1 MNKRV
6 VVIGAGFA
14 GLSAATTLAQKGF
27 DVTLL
32 EKNTSLGGRARKL
45 EIDGFTFDMGP
56 SWYWM
61 PDVFENYFSQFN
73 TSVAKEYELI
83 RLDPS
88 YAVFFSKEE
97 VLRIPANLKEF
108 YALFEKCEPGSSVQ
122 LKKFLK
128 EAEYKYNVSMSDF
141 VHKPSL
147 SILEF
152 VDLRIL
158 NAALRMDLFKSMS
171 KYIRKHFKDPKLI
184 QLLEF
189 PVIFLGA
196 KPNETPA
203 LYSMMNYADI
213 VLGSW
218 YPMTG
223 MFAIVEAMERVA
235 RAQGVKIRTGEKVE
249 KITIENGKAVS
260 VASNGVT
267 YPADAVIGAADYNHI
282 EQDLLE
288 EKYRNYTKEYW
299 KTRKMA
305 PSCLMYYIGVNKKIA
320 GLEHHNLFFDA
331 PFDLHAEE
339 IYDRP
344 QWPSNPLFYSTC
356 ASKTDKS
363 VAPEGKE
370 NLVLLIP
377 IAVDIEDTEEIREK
391 YFNIMME
398 RLEHLTGQSIK
409 EHVIVKKS
417 YALNDFRKDYNS
429 FGGNAYGL
437 ANTLMQTAIL
447 KPRLKN
453 KKVRNLFYA
462 GQLTVPGPGVPP
474 SIISGQV
481 AAKQVLSFCGLKVQ
495 RLLERETGSH
505 ST

>member
-1 MNKRV
+1 MKKKV
-6 VVIGAGFA
+6 IVIGAGFA
-14 GLSAATTLAQKGF
+14 GLAAATTLAKEGF

-32 EKNTSLGGRARKL
+32 EKNKELGGRARKL

-73 TSVAKEYELI
+73 TTVAKQYELI

-97 VLRIPANLKEF
+97 VMRIPANLHEF
-108 YALFEKCEPGSSVQ
+108 YELFEKYETGSSIH

-147 SILEF
+147 SLFEF

-158 NAALRMDLFKSMS
+158 NAALKMDLFKSIS
-171 KYIRKHFKDPKLI
+171 KYIRKHFKNQKLI

-189 PVIFLGA
+189 PVLFLGA

-213 VLGSW
+213 VLGTW
-218 YPMTG
+218 YPMGG
-223 MFAIVEAMERVA
+223 MFKIVEAMVNVA
-235 RAQGVKIRTGEKVE
+235 IQQGVTIKAGETVE
-249 KITIENGKAVS
+249 KINVVNGIATS
-260 VASNGVT
+260 VISNGVT
-267 YPADAVIGAADYNHI
+267 LEADVIVAAADYHHV
-282 EQDLLE
+282 EQKLLE
-288 EKYRNYTKEYW
+288 EKYRNYSESYW
-299 KTRKMA
+299 KSRKMA
-305 PSCLMYYIGVNKKIA
+305 PSCLMYYLGINKRIE
-320 GLEHHNLFFDA
+320 GLEHHNLFFDTS
-331 PFDLHAEE
+331 FDLHAEE

-344 QWPSNPLFYSTC
+344 QWPSQPLFYSTC
-356 ASKTDKS
+356 AAKTDAT
-363 VAPEGKE
+363 VAPAGTE
-370 NLVLLIP
+370 NVVLLIP
-377 IAVDIEDTEEIREK
+377 IAVDIEDTEKIREK

-398 RLEHLTGQSIK
+398 RLEHLTGQTIK

-417 YALNDFRKDYNS
+417 YAINDFKTDYNS

-437 ANTLMQTAIL
+437 ANILKQTAIL
-447 KPRLKN
+447 KPSLRN
-453 KKVRNLFYA
+453 KKVRNLYYA

-474 SIISGQV
+474 SIISGQI
-481 AAKQVLSFCGLKVQ
+481 AAKEIVKKFK
-495 RLLERETGSH
+495 
-505 ST
+505 

>member
-1 MNKRV
+1 MSTKKV
-6 VVIGAGFA
+6 IVIGAGFA

-32 EKNTSLGGRARKL
+32 EKNKDLGGRARKL

-73 TSVAKEYELI
+73 TTVAQQYDLL

-88 YAVFFSKEE
+88 YAVFFSKED
-97 VLRIPANLKEF
+97 VMRIPANLNEF
-108 YALFEKCEPGSSVQ
+108 YQLFEKYEPGSSIQ
-122 LKKFLK
+122 LKKFLDDAK
-128 EAEYKYNVSMSDF
+128 YKYEVSMSDF

-147 SILEF
+147 SIFEF

-158 NAALRMDLFKSMS
+158 NAALKMDLFKSIS
-171 KYIRKHFKDPKLI
+171 KYIHKHFKNDKLI

-189 PVIFLGA
+189 PVLFLGA

-213 VLGSW
+213 VLGTW
-218 YPMTG
+218 YPMGG
-223 MFAIVEAMERVA
+223 MYKIVEAMINVA
-235 RAQGVKIRTGEKVE
+235 QQQGVKIKSGEVVS
-249 KITIENGKAVS
+249 KINIENGIAKS
-260 VASNGVT
+260 VVSNGVT
-267 YPADAVIGAADYNHI
+267 HNADVIIASADYHHV
-282 EQDLLE
+282 EQNLLE
-288 EKYRNYTKEYW
+288 EKYRNYSESYW
-299 KTRKMA
+299 KSRKMA
-305 PSCLMYYIGVNKKIA
+305 PSCLMYYLGIDKKIE
-320 GLEHHNLFFDA
+320 GLEHHNLFFDT

-344 QWPSNPLFYSTC
+344 QWPTKPLFYSTC
-356 ASKTDKS
+356 ASKTDSS
-363 VAPEGKE
+363 VAPAGKE

-377 IAVDIEDTEEIREK
+377 IAVDIEDNEEIREK
-391 YFNIMME
+391 YFNIMMD

-409 EHVIVKKS
+409 QHVIVKKS
-417 YALNDFRKDYNS
+417 YAINDFKKDYNS

-437 ANTLMQTAIL
+437 ANILKQTAIL
-447 KPRLKN
+447 KPSLKN
-453 KKVRNLFYA
+453 KKVHNLYYA

-481 AAKQVLSFCGLKVQ
+481 AAREVIK
-495 RLLERETGSH
+495 LLGD
-505 ST
+505 

>member
-1 MNKRV
+1 MTNKKKKV
-6 VVIGAGFA
+6 IVIGAGFA
-14 GLSAATTLAQKGF
+14 GLSAATTLAQQGF

-32 EKNTSLGGRARKL
+32 EKNKELGGRARKL

-73 TSVAKEYELI
+73 TTVAQHYDLI

-97 VLRIPANLKEF
+97 VMRIPANLDEF
-108 YALFEKCEPGSSVQ
+108 YQLFEKHEPGSSIQ
-122 LKKFLK
+122 LKKFLADAK
-128 EAEYKYNVSMSDF
+128 YKYEVSMSDF

-147 SILEF
+147 SIFEF

-158 NAALRMDLFKSMS
+158 NAALKMDLFKSIS
-171 KYIRKHFKDPKLI
+171 KYIHKHFKNQQLI

-189 PVIFLGA
+189 PVLFLGA

-213 VLGSW
+213 VLGTW
-218 YPMTG
+218 YPMGG
-223 MFAIVEAMERVA
+223 MFKIVEAMVKVA
-235 RAQGVKIRTGEKVE
+235 QQQGVKIKSGEVVS
-249 KITIENGKAVS
+249 KINVENGRAKS
-260 VASNGVT
+260 VVSNGIT
-267 YPADAVIGAADYNHI
+267 HEADVIIASADYHHV
-282 EQDLLE
+282 EQKLLE
-288 EKYRNYTKEYW
+288 EKYRNYSESYW
-299 KTRKMA
+299 KSRKMA
-305 PSCLMYYIGVNKKIA
+305 PSCLMYYLGIDKKIE
-320 GLEHHNLFFDA
+320 GLEHHNLFFDT

-344 QWPSNPLFYSTC
+344 QWPTQPLFYSTC
-356 ASKTDKS
+356 ASKTDRT

-377 IAVDIEDTEEIREK
+377 IAVDIEDTEAIREK
-391 YFNIMME
+391 YFNIMMD

-409 EHVIVKKS
+409 QHVIVKKS
-417 YALNDFRKDYNS
+417 YAINDFKADYNS

-437 ANTLMQTAIL
+437 ANILKQTAIL
-447 KPRLKN
+447 KPSLKN
-453 KKVRNLFYA
+453 KKVQNLYYA

-481 AAKQVLSFCGLKVQ
+481 AAREVIKLLSN
-495 RLLERETGSH
+495 
-505 ST
+505 

>member
-1 MNKRV
+1 MSTTKKV
-6 VVIGAGFA
+6 IVIGAGFA

-32 EKNTSLGGRARKL
+32 EKNKELGGRARKL

-73 TSVAKEYELI
+73 TTVAQQYDLL

-97 VLRIPANLKEF
+97 VMRVPANLNEF
-108 YALFEKCEPGSSVQ
+108 YKLFEKYEPGSSIQ
-122 LKKFLK
+122 LKKFLADAK
-128 EAEYKYNVSMSDF
+128 YKYEVSMSDF

-147 SILEF
+147 SIFEF

-158 NAALRMDLFKSMS
+158 NAALKMDLFKSIS
-171 KYIRKHFKDPKLI
+171 KYIHKHFKNDKLI

-189 PVIFLGA
+189 PVLFLGA

-213 VLGSW
+213 VLGTW
-218 YPMTG
+218 YPMGG
-223 MFAIVEAMERVA
+223 MYKIVEAMVNVA
-235 RAQGVKIRTGEKVE
+235 QQQGVKIQSGEVVS
-249 KITIENGKAVS
+249 KINIENGIAKS
-260 VASNGVT
+260 VVSNGVT
-267 YPADAVIGAADYNHI
+267 HEADVIIASADYHHV
-282 EQDLLE
+282 EQNLLE
-288 EKYRNYTKEYW
+288 EKYRNYSESYW
-299 KTRKMA
+299 KSRKMA
-305 PSCLMYYIGVNKKIA
+305 PSCLMYYLGIDKKIE
-320 GLEHHNLFFDA
+320 GLEHHNLFFDT

-344 QWPSNPLFYSTC
+344 QWPTKPLFYSTC
-356 ASKTDKS
+356 ASKTDAS
-363 VAPEGKE
+363 VAPSGKE

-391 YFNIMME
+391 YFNIMMD

-409 EHVIVKKS
+409 QHVIVKKS
-417 YALNDFRKDYNS
+417 YAINDFKKDYNS

-437 ANTLMQTAIL
+437 ANILMQTAIL
-447 KPRLKN
+447 KPSLKN
-453 KKVRNLFYA
+453 KKVHNLYYA

-481 AAKQVLSFCGLKVQ
+481 AA
-495 RLLERETGSH
+495 REVIKKFK
-505 ST
+505 

>member
-1 MNKRV
+1 VSAPKAI
-6 VVIGAGFA
+6 VIGAGFA
-14 GLSAATTLAQKGF
+14 GLSAASKLAKEGF
-27 DVTLL
+27 DVCLL
-32 EKNTSLGGRARKL
+32 EKNAESGGRARKL

-61 PDVFENYFSQFN
+61 PDVFESYFKEFN
-73 TSVAKEYELI
+73 TTVKEQYDLI

-97 VLRIPANLKEF
+97 VFKIPANLSEF
-108 YALFEKCEPGSSVQ
+108 YALFEKHEPGSSAK
-122 LKKFLK
+122 LKKFLRD
-128 EAEYKYNVSMSDF
+128 AEYKYQVSISDF

-152 VDLRIL
+152 MDFRIL
-158 NAALRMDLFKSMS
+158 NAALRMDLFKSIS
-171 KYIRKHFKDPKLI
+171 TYIHKHFKNPKLI

-189 PVIFLGA
+189 PVLFLGA

-213 VLGSW
+213 VLGTW
-218 YPMTG
+218 YPMGG
-223 MFAIVEAMERVA
+223 MAKIVDAMLNVA
-235 RAQGVKIRTGEKVE
+235 KKQGVKILNNEAVE
-249 KITIENGKAVS
+249 HINIINNKAVS
-260 VASNGVT
+260 VVSNGRT
-267 YPADAVIGAADYNHI
+267 LKADVIIAAADYHHV
-282 EQDLLE
+282 EQNLLDE
-288 EKYRNYTKEYW
+288 SCRNYSESYW
-299 KTRKMA
+299 KSRKMA
-305 PSCLMYYIGVNKKIA
+305 PSCLMYYVGINKKLK

-344 QWPSNPLFYSTC
+344 QWPQDPLFYSTC
-356 ASKTDKS
+356 ASLTDPS

-391 YFNIMME
+391 YFKIMMD
-398 RLEHLTGQSIK
+398 RLEHLTGQEIK
-409 EHVIVKKS
+409 QHVIVKKS
-417 YALNDFRKDYNS
+417 YAIKDFKKDYNS

-437 ANTLMQTAIL
+437 ANTLRQTAIL
-447 KPRLKN
+447 KPRLRN
-453 KKVRNLFYA
+453 KKIKNLFYA

-474 SIISGQV
+474 SIISGMV
-481 AAKQVLSFCGLKVQ
+481 AAKLVVKEFGA
-495 RLLERETGSH
+495 GS
-505 ST
+505 

>member
-1 MNKRV
+1 MSTNKKV
-6 VVIGAGFA
+6 IVIGAGFA
-14 GLSAATTLAQKGF
+14 GLSAATTLAQQGF

-32 EKNTSLGGRARKL
+32 EKNKELGGRARKL

-73 TSVAKEYELI
+73 TTVAQQYDLI

-88 YAVFFSKEE
+88 YAVFFSKDE
-97 VLRIPANLKEF
+97 VVKIPANLNEF
-108 YALFEKCEPGSSVQ
+108 YQLFEKYEAGSSVQ
-122 LKKFLK
+122 LKKFLA

-147 SILEF
+147 SIFEF

-158 NAALRMDLFKSMS
+158 NAALKMDLFKSIS
-171 KYIRKHFKDPKLI
+171 KYIHKHFKNQKLI

-189 PVIFLGA
+189 PVLFLGA

-213 VLGSW
+213 VLGTW
-218 YPMTG
+218 YPMGG
-223 MFAIVEAMERVA
+223 MYKIVEAMVNVA
-235 RAQGVKIRTGEKVE
+235 KAQGVKIKTGEVVSKINVE
-249 KITIENGKAVS
+249 AGKAVS
-260 VASNGVT
+260 VISNGVT
-267 YPADAVIGAADYNHI
+267 YEAEVIIGAADYHHV
-282 EQDLLE
+282 EQNLLE
-288 EKYRNYTKEYW
+288 EKYRNYSESYW
-299 KTRKMA
+299 KSRKMA
-305 PSCLMYYIGVNKKIA
+305 PSCLMYYIGLDKKLT
-320 GLEHHNLFFDA
+320 GLEHHNLFFDT

-344 QWPSNPLFYSTC
+344 QWPTQPLFYSTC
-356 ASKTDKS
+356 ASMTDKS

-391 YFNIMME
+391 YFNIMMD
-398 RLEHLTGQSIK
+398 RLEHLTGQTIK
-409 EHVIVKKS
+409 QHVIVKKS
-417 YALNDFRKDYNS
+417 YAINDFKKDYNS

-437 ANTLMQTAIL
+437 ANILMQTAIL
-447 KPRLKN
+447 KPSLKN
-453 KKVRNLFYA
+453 KKVSNLYYA

-481 AAKQVLSFCGLKVQ
+481 VAKAIIKSLSN
-495 RLLERETGSH
+495 
-505 ST
+505 

>member
-1 MNKRV
+1 MTVSKNRCREIMRKKII
-6 VVIGAGFA
+6 VIGGGFA
-14 GLSAATTLAQKGF
+14 GLSAATTLAKEGY

-32 EKNTSLGGRARKL
+32 EKNTEAGGRARKL
-45 EIDGFTFDMGP
+45 TIEGFTFDMGP

-73 TSVAKEYELI
+73 TSVKEQYDLR

-88 YAVFFSKEE
+88 YAVFFGKEE
-97 VLRIPANLKEF
+97 VMRIPANLTEF
-108 YALFEKCEPGSSVQ
+108 YRLFEKYEPGSSKQ
-122 LKKFLK
+122 LEKFLRDAK
-128 EAEYKYNVSMSDF
+128 YKYEVSMSDF

-147 SILEF
+147 SLFEF

-158 NAALRMDLFKSMS
+158 NAALKMDLFKSIS
-171 KYIRKHFKDPKLI
+171 SYIHKHFKNKKLI

-189 PVIFLGA
+189 PVLFLGA

-213 VLGSW
+213 VLGTW
-218 YPMTG
+218 YPMGG
-223 MFAIVEAMERVA
+223 MHRIVEAMINVA
-235 RAQGVKIRTGEKVE
+235 EKQGVKILCGQTVE
-249 KITIENGKAVS
+249 KIENHNGIATAVIVNGKKLE
-260 VASNGVT
+260 
-267 YPADAVIGAADYNHI
+267 ADAVISAADYHHT
-282 EQDLLE
+282 EQMLLE
-288 EKYRNYTKEYW
+288 EDQRNYSQSYW
-299 KTRKMA
+299 KSRKMA
-305 PSCLMYYIGVNKKIA
+305 PSCLMYYLGINKKLD
-320 GLEHHNLFFDA
+320 GLEHHNLFFDT

-344 QWPSNPLFYSTC
+344 QWPSQPLFYSTC
-356 ASKTDKS
+356 ASKTDPS

-377 IAVDIEDTEEIREK
+377 IAVDIEDTEAIREK
-391 YFNIMME
+391 YFTIMMD
-398 RLEHLTGQSIK
+398 RLEHLTGQSIR

-417 YALNDFRKDYNS
+417 YAINDFRKDYNS

-437 ANTLMQTAIL
+437 ANTLRQTAIL

-453 KKVRNLFYA
+453 KKVRNLYYA

-481 AAKQVLSFCGLKVQ
+481 AAKQLMKELT
-495 RLLERETGSH
+495 R
-505 ST
+505 

>member
-1 MNKRV
+1 MSKRV
-6 VVIGAGFA
+6 IVIGAGFA
-14 GLSAATTLAQKGF
+14 GLSAATSLAKEGF

-32 EKNTSLGGRARKL
+32 EKNSEVGGRARKL
-45 EIDGFTFDMGP
+45 EINGFTFDMGP

-73 TSVAKEYELI
+73 TTVAQQYDLI

-88 YAVFFSKEE
+88 YAVFFSKDE
-97 VLRIPANLKEF
+97 VLKIPANLNEF
-108 YALFEKCEPGSSVQ
+108 YKLFEKYEPGSSIA

-128 EAEYKYNVSMSDF
+128 EGEYKYNVSMSDF
-141 VHKPSL
+141 VHKPSF
-147 SILEF
+147 SIFEF
-152 VDLRIL
+152 MDFRIL
-158 NAALRMDLFKSMS
+158 KAAIRMDLLKSIS
-171 KYIRKHFKDPKLI
+171 IYIKKHFKNPKLI

-189 PVIFLGA
+189 PVLFLGA

-213 VLGSW
+213 VLGTW
-218 YPMTG
+218 YPMGG
-223 MFAIVEAMERVA
+223 MVKIIDGMIKVAIE
-235 RAQGVKIRTGEKVE
+235 QGVKIKTGEIVE
-249 KITIENGKAVS
+249 KINVKDGKAVN
-260 VASNGVT
+260 VISNGIT
-267 YPADAVIGAADYNHI
+267 YETDIVIGAADYHHV
-282 EQDLLE
+282 EQNLLE
-288 EKYRNYTKEYW
+288 EKYRNYNEAYW
-299 KTRKMA
+299 KSRKMA
-305 PSCLMYYIGVNKKIA
+305 PSCLMYYIGVDKKIE

-363 VAPEGKE
+363 IAPEGKE

-377 IAVDIEDTEEIREK
+377 IAVEIEDTEEIREK
-391 YFNIMME
+391 YFNIMMN

-409 EHVIVKKS
+409 PFVIVKKS
-417 YALNDFRKDYNS
+417 YAIKDFKKDYNS

-437 ANTLMQTAIL
+437 ANTLKQTAIW
-447 KPRLKN
+447 KPSLKN
-453 KKVRNLFYA
+453 KKVSNLYYA

-474 SIISGQV
+474 SIISGLV
-481 AAKQVLSFCGLKVQ
+481 AAKEIVKKFKV
-495 RLLERETGSH
+495 
-505 ST
+505 

>member
-1 MNKRV
+1 MKKRV
-6 VVIGAGFA
+6 IVIGAGFA
-14 GLSAATTLAQKGF
+14 GLSAASTLAQNGF

-32 EKNTSLGGRARKL
+32 EKNKELGGRARKL

-73 TSVAKEYELI
+73 TTVAQHYDLI

-97 VLRIPANLKEF
+97 VLRIPANLNEF
-108 YALFEKCEPGSSVQ
+108 YQLFERYEPGSGVQ
-122 LKKFLK
+122 LKKFLA

-141 VHKPSL
+141 VQKPSL
-147 SILEF
+147 SIFEF
-152 VDLRIL
+152 IDLRIL
-158 NAALRMDLFKSMS
+158 NAALKMDLFKSIS
-171 KYIRKHFKDPKLI
+171 KYIHKHFRNQKLI

-189 PVIFLGA
+189 PVLFLGA

-213 VLGSW
+213 VLGTW
-218 YPMTG
+218 YPMGG
-223 MFAIVEAMERVA
+223 MFKIVEAMVNVA
-235 RAQGVKIRTGEKVE
+235 IAQGVKIKTGENVE
-249 KITIENGKAVS
+249 KINVKDGQSVS
-260 VASNGVT
+260 VVSNGVT
-267 YPADAVIGAADYNHI
+267 YETDVVIGAADYHHV
-282 EQDLLE
+282 EQNLLE
-288 EKYRNYTKEYW
+288 EKYRNYTESYW
-299 KTRKMA
+299 KSRKMA
-305 PSCLMYYIGVNKKIA
+305 PSCLMYYIGLNKKVE
-320 GLEHHNLFFDA
+320 GLEHHNLFFDT

-344 QWPSNPLFYSTC
+344 QWPTKPLFYSTC

-398 RLEHLTGQSIK
+398 RLEYLTGQSIK

-417 YALNDFRKDYNS
+417 YAINDFKKDYNS

-437 ANTLMQTAIL
+437 ANILRQTAIL
-447 KPRLKN
+447 KPSLKN
-453 KKVRNLFYA
+453 KKVRNLYYA

-481 AAKQVLSFCGLKVQ
+481 AAREIIKKFKV
-495 RLLERETGSH
+495 
-505 ST
+505 

>member
-1 MNKRV
+1 MSNKKV
-6 VVIGAGFA
+6 IVIGAGFA
-14 GLSAATTLAQKGF
+14 GLSAATTLAQQGF

-32 EKNTSLGGRARKL
+32 EKNKELGGRARKL

-61 PDVFENYFSQFN
+61 PDVFENYFSKFN
-73 TSVAKEYELI
+73 TSVAKQYDLI

-88 YAVFFSKEE
+88 YAVFFSKDE
-97 VLRIPANLKEF
+97 VMRIPANLNEF
-108 YALFEKCEPGSSVQ
+108 YQLFEKYEPGSSIQ
-122 LKKFLK
+122 LKKFLAD
-128 EAEYKYNVSMSDF
+128 AEYKYNVSMSDF

-147 SILEF
+147 SIFEF

-158 NAALRMDLFKSMS
+158 NAALKMDLFKSIS
-171 KYIRKHFKDPKLI
+171 KYIHKHFKNDKLI

-189 PVIFLGA
+189 PVLFLGA

-213 VLGSW
+213 VLGTW
-218 YPMTG
+218 YPMGG
-223 MFAIVEAMERVA
+223 MYKIVEAMVNVA
-235 RAQGVKIRTGEKVE
+235 QQQGVKIKPGEIVS
-249 KITIENGKAVS
+249 KINVVDGKAVS
-260 VASNGVT
+260 VVSNGVT
-267 YPADAVIGAADYNHI
+267 YTADVIIGAADYHHV
-282 EQDLLE
+282 EQNLLE
-288 EKYRNYTKEYW
+288 EKYRNYSESYW
-299 KTRKMA
+299 KSRKMA
-305 PSCLMYYIGVNKKIA
+305 PSCLMYYIGLDKKLT
-320 GLEHHNLFFDA
+320 GLEHHNLFFDT

-344 QWPSNPLFYSTC
+344 QWPTKPLFYSTC

-377 IAVDIEDTEEIREK
+377 IAVDIEDTEAIREK

-398 RLEHLTGQSIK
+398 RLEHLTGQTIK
-409 EHVIVKKS
+409 QHVIVKKS
-417 YALNDFRKDYNS
+417 YAINDFKKDYNS

-437 ANTLMQTAIL
+437 ANILKQTAIL
-447 KPRLKN
+447 KPSLKN
-453 KKVRNLFYA
+453 KKVSNLYYA

-481 AAKQVLSFCGLKVQ
+481 VAKEIIKKWN
-495 RLLERETGSH
+495 
-505 ST
+505 

>member
-1 MNKRV
+1 VSTNKKV
-6 VVIGAGFA
+6 IVIGAGFA
-14 GLSAATTLAQKGF
+14 GLSAATTLAQQGF

-32 EKNTSLGGRARKL
+32 EKNKELGGRARKL

-73 TSVAKEYELI
+73 TTVAQQYDLI

-88 YAVFFSKEE
+88 YAVFFSKDE
-97 VLRIPANLKEF
+97 VVKIPANLNEF
-108 YALFEKCEPGSSVQ
+108 YQLFEKYEAGSSVQ
-122 LKKFLK
+122 LKKFLA

-147 SILEF
+147 SIFEF

-158 NAALRMDLFKSMS
+158 NAALKMDLFKSIS
-171 KYIRKHFKDPKLI
+171 KYIHKHFKNQKLI

-189 PVIFLGA
+189 PVLFLGA

-213 VLGSW
+213 VLGTW
-218 YPMTG
+218 YPMGG
-223 MFAIVEAMERVA
+223 MYKIVEAMVNVA
-235 RAQGVKIRTGEKVE
+235 KAQGVKIKTGEVVSKINVE
-249 KITIENGKAVS
+249 AGKAVS
-260 VASNGVT
+260 VISNGVT
-267 YPADAVIGAADYNHI
+267 YEAEVIIGAADYHHV
-282 EQDLLE
+282 EQNLLE
-288 EKYRNYTKEYW
+288 EKYRNYSESYW
-299 KTRKMA
+299 KSRKMA
-305 PSCLMYYIGVNKKIA
+305 PSCLMYYIGLDKKLT
-320 GLEHHNLFFDA
+320 GLEHHNLFFDT

-344 QWPSNPLFYSTC
+344 QWPTQPLFYSTC
-356 ASKTDKS
+356 ASMTDKS

-391 YFNIMME
+391 YFNIMMD
-398 RLEHLTGQSIK
+398 RLEHLTGQTIK
-409 EHVIVKKS
+409 QHVIVKKS
-417 YALNDFRKDYNS
+417 YAINDFKKDYNS

-437 ANTLMQTAIL
+437 ANILMQTAIL
-447 KPRLKN
+447 KPSLKN
-453 KKVRNLFYA
+453 KKVSNLYYA

-481 AAKQVLSFCGLKVQ
+481 VAKAIIKSLSN
-495 RLLERETGSH
+495 
-505 ST
+505 

>member
-1 MNKRV
+1 LKHNKAI
-6 VVIGAGFA
+6 VIGAGFA
-14 GLSAATTLAQKGF
+14 GLSAASKLAKEGF

-32 EKNTSLGGRARKL
+32 EKNAETGGRARKL

-61 PDVFENYFSQFN
+61 PDVFENYFKEFN
-73 TSVAKEYELI
+73 TTVAAQYDLV

-88 YAVFFSKEE
+88 YAVFFGKDD
-97 VLRIPANLKEF
+97 VFRIPANLNEF
-108 YALFEKCEPGSSVQ
+108 YALFEKHEPGSTVQ
-122 LKKFLK
+122 LKKFLAD
-128 EAEYKYNVSMSDF
+128 AEYKYDVSMSDF

-152 VDLRIL
+152 MDFRIL
-158 NAALRMDLFKSMS
+158 NAALRMDLFKSIS
-171 KYIRKHFKDPKLI
+171 KYIRRHFKNEKLI

-189 PVIFLGA
+189 PVLFLGA

-213 VLGSW
+213 VLGTW
-218 YPMTG
+218 YPMGG
-223 MFAIVEAMERVA
+223 MAKIVDAMVNVA
-235 RAQGVKIRTGEKVE
+235 KKQGVKILTNETVE
-249 KITIENGKAVS
+249 KINVKDKKAVS
-260 VASNGVT
+260 VLSNGILHE
-267 YPADAVIGAADYNHI
+267 ADVIIAAADYHHV
-282 EQDLLE
+282 EQKLLE
-288 EKYRNYTKEYW
+288 EQYRNYNREYW
-299 KTRKMA
+299 KSRKMA
-305 PSCLMYYIGVNKKIA
+305 PSCLMYYVGLDKKID

-344 QWPSNPLFYSTC
+344 QWPNDPLFYSTC

-377 IAVDIEDTEEIREK
+377 IAVDIEDTEAIREK

-398 RLEHLTGQSIK
+398 RLEHLTGQDIK
-409 EHVIVKKS
+409 KHVIVKKS
-417 YALNDFRKDYNS
+417 YAVNDFKKDYNS

-437 ANTLMQTAIL
+437 ANTLMQTAVL
-447 KPRLKN
+447 KPSLKN
-453 KKVRNLFYA
+453 KKVSNLYYA

-474 SIISGQV
+474 SIISGMV
-481 AAKQVLSFCGLKVQ
+481 AAKEVIRKFGNQ
-495 RLLERETGSH
+495 RMKIGD
-505 ST
+505 

>member
-1 MNKRV
+1 MTQKKV

-14 GLSAATTLAQKGF
+14 GLSAATTLSNKGF

-32 EKNTSLGGRARKL
+32 EKNSSIGGRARKL

-61 PDVFENYFSQFN
+61 PDVFENYFKQFN
-73 TSVAKEYELI
+73 TSVKEQYDLI

-97 VLRIPANLKEF
+97 VMRIPANLNEF
-108 YALFEKCEPGSSVQ
+108 YLLFEKYETGSSKQ
-122 LKKFLK
+122 LKKFLA
-128 EAEYKYNVSMSDF
+128 EAEYKYQVSMSDF

-147 SILEF
+147 SLLEF
-152 VDLRIL
+152 IDFRIL
-158 NAALRMDLFKSMS
+158 NAVLRMDLFKSIS
-171 KYIRKHFKDPKLI
+171 KYIKKHFKDPKLI

-189 PVIFLGA
+189 PVLFLGA

-213 VLGSW
+213 VLGTW
-218 YPMTG
+218 YPMGG
-223 MFAIVEAMERVA
+223 MFKIVEVIQKVA
-235 RAQGVKIRTGEKVE
+235 VEQGVKIKTNQTVT
-249 KITIENGKAVS
+249 KINVTDGKAVS
-260 VASNGVT
+260 VVSNDIV
-267 YPADAVIGAADYNHI
+267 YKADVVIAAADYHHT
-282 EQDLLE
+282 EQYLLDE
-288 EKYRNYTKEYW
+288 QYRNYKEDYW
-299 KTRKMA
+299 RSRKMA
-305 PSCLMYYIGVNKKIA
+305 PSCLMYFIGINKKIE

-356 ASKTDKS
+356 ASKTDKN

-377 IAVDIEDTEEIREK
+377 IAVDIEDTEEIRER
-391 YFNIMME
+391 YFNIMMD
-398 RLEHLTGQSIK
+398 RLEHLTGQTIK
-409 EHVIVKKS
+409 EHVIVKRS
-417 YALNDFRKDYNS
+417 YAITNFKNDYNS

-437 ANTLMQTAIL
+437 ANTLSQTAIL
-447 KPRLKN
+447 KPSLKN
-453 KKVRNLFYA
+453 KKVNNIYYA

-474 SIISGQV
+474 SIISGQI
-481 AAKQVLSFCGLKVQ
+481 AATEIIKRF
-495 RLLERETGSH
+495 RN
-505 ST
+505 